1 MSILVTGG
9 AGFIGSHFVERML
22 HASDDQIICLDNF
35 NSYYDPRLKRSNA
48 ASFSHHRRVVTIEAD
63 FCSVELNKQ
72 IIRDF
77 SVDRIVHL
85 GAYAGVRA
93 SVENPQI
100 YQRANVGGTLAL
112 LEAARQAGTINRFLL
127 VSSST
132 VYGNGAGVPFQE
144 AAPLGIPT
152 SPYGATKRSAE
163 LFGLTYHE
171 LHDLPVVC
179 LRPFSVYGPRLRP
192 DLALSIF
199 TRAIHSGET
208 FPLYGDGSI
217 RRDFTH
223 VSDICEGLR
232 AALTADGAV
241 GQEINLGNDNPVEM
255 REIIER
261 LETALG
267 KKALIDHRPERPEDL
282 PATWADLTKAKRLLN
297 YSPQV
302 KLSQGIPEFAEW
314 FVEWHNGS
322 QRLDET
328 T

>member
-1 MSILVTGG
+1 MSVLVTGG
-9 AGFIGSHFVERML
+9 AGFIGSHFIELML
-22 HASDDQIICLDNF
+22 RESDDSLVCLDNF
-35 NSYYDPRLKRSNA
+35 NSYYDPSLKRSNA
-48 ASFSHHRRVVTIEAD
+48 AAFADESRVSVVESD
-63 FCSVELNKQ
+63 FGDLDSNKKIFKEHSVN
-72 IIRDF
+72 
-77 SVDRIVHL
+77 RIVHL

-100 YQRANVGGTLAL
+100 YQEANVAGTLSL
-112 LEAARQAGTINRFLL
+112 LEAARLHGSIQRFLL

-132 VYGNGAGVPFQE
+132 VYGAGAGVPFVE
-144 AAPLGIPT
+144 NAPLGTPM

-171 LHDLPVVC
+171 LHALPVVC

-199 TRAIHSGET
+199 TRAIHLGES

-223 VSDICEGLR
+223 VTDICRGLR
-232 AALTADGAV
+232 SALTAEDAV

-261 LETALG
+261 LENALG
-267 KKALIDHRPERPEDL
+267 KKAQIDRKPERPEDL
-282 PATWADLTKAKRLLN
+282 PATWADLTKAKQILGYAPN
-297 YSPQV
+297 V
-302 KLSQGIPEFAEW
+302 KLDEGIPEF
-314 FVEWHNGS
+314 VEWYVGWHGS
-322 QRLDET
+322 R
-328 T
+328 